1 MWKHL
6 RSMRDLLART
16 DGADS
21 GLASSMAH
29 QPIAIT
35 NCKVNGDGPSLS
47 GHWQMK
53 YSAPEPLQRRRR
65 EASIRLRV
73 CILDSRRIE

>member
-29 QPIAIT
+29 QPMAIA
-35 NCKVNGDGPSLS
+35 NCKVKGDGPSLS
-47 GHWQMK
+47 GHWQMN
-53 YSAPEPLQRRRR
+53 
-65 EASIRLRV
+65 IRLQNRSNADDVRPQFV
-73 CILDSRRIE
+73 CESAF